1 MNSDTSK
8 VIDSFTGEYFFL
20 SNFYPAPLEFG
31 GFVFPTSEHAY
42 QAAKSNDIDVWR
54 RFTKIPTP
62 GQAKRLGRMIE
73 IRPDWKQEKINVM
86 RKILNNKF
94 RDNKDL
100 MQMLYNTGSAKLV
113 EGNTWGDRFW
123 GVCDGRG
130 LNNLG
135 ILLME
140 IRDDPFRLL

>member
-1 MNSDTSK
+1 MNSDTSE
-8 VIDSFTGEYFFL
+8 VIDSFTGEHFFL

-42 QAAKSNDIDVWR
+42 QAAKSSDINIWR
-54 RFTKIPTP
+54 RFTKIPHP
-62 GQAKRLGRMIE
+62 GQAKKYGRQIE
-73 IRPDWKQEKINVM
+73 VRPNWEKEKINVM
-86 RKILNNKF
+86 RKVLNNKF
-94 RDNKDL
+94 RDNEDL
-100 MQMLYNTGSAKLV
+100 LQMLYNTGSAKLV